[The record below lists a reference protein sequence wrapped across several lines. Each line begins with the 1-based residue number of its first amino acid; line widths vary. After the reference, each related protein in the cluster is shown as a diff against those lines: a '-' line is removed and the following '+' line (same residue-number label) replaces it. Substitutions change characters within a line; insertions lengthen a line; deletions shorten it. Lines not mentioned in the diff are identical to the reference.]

1 MTMKVP
7 SVRFPVVRRG
17 KLDELPGVVATAR
30 LDRRT
35 KNLTK
40 RLCPG
45 DIAIIDHVDLDRV
58 AADALISR
66 KVAAVVNA
74 AVSMSGRYPNLGPQL
89 LMDAGIPLVDG
100 VGQDVFS
107 RVNEGATVRL
117 DGDTLYLGDQVVAK
131 GTPQTAGSVTAVMAE
146 AQAGIVT
153 QIEAF
158 AANTVEFLKREH
170 ELLVDGVAA
179 PELRTVMEGRHVL
192 VVVRGYHYREDLAA
206 LRPYIREYR
215 PVMLGVDGG
224 ADALIE
230 AGYVPDAI
238 VGDMDSVSDETLHCG
253 AELIVHAYAD
263 GRAPGLSRVNGLG
276 LTAAV
281 CPAAG
286 TSEDVALLIADG
298 KGASLIVTV
307 GTHSTLE
314 EFLDKGRSGMAS
326 SFLTQLR
333 VGPKIVNAKG
343 VSRLYRSRISGWA
356 LVLLA
361 VAAAVTM
368 FAAVAASPAEPI
380 LSRYFDASWHS
391 FASSLTGLFT

>member
-1 MTMKVP
+1 MKVP
-7 SVRFPVVRRG
+7 SVRIPVLHRG
-17 KLDELPGVVATAR
+17 KSNELPGVVAPAR

-45 DIAIIDHVDLDRV
+45 DIAIIDHLDLDRV

-66 KVAAVVNA
+66 KVSAVVNA

-89 LMDAGIPLVDG
+89 LMEAGIPLVDG
-100 VGQDVFS
+100 VGHDIFGKV
-107 RVNEGATVRL
+107 REGATVRL
-117 DGDTLYLGDQVVAK
+117 DGDTLYAGEQVVAK
-131 GTPQTAGSVTAVMAE
+131 GTPQTPETVDAMMAE
-146 AQAGIVT
+146 ARAGIVT

-158 AANTVEFLKREH
+158 AANTMEFLKREH
-170 ELLVDGVAA
+170 QLLVDGVAL
-179 PELRTVMEGRHVL
+179 PDTRTRMDGRHVL

-215 PVMLGVDGG
+215 PVLVGVDGG
-224 ADALIE
+224 ADALLE

-238 VGDMDSVSDETLHCG
+238 VGDMDSVTDQTLRCG

-263 GRAPGLSRVNGLG
+263 GRAPGLNRINELG

-286 TSEDVALLIADG
+286 TSEDVALLLADG
-298 KGASLIVTV
+298 KGAILIVAV
-307 GTHSTLE
+307 GTHWTLE

-326 SFLTQLR
+326 TFLTQLR
-333 VGPKIVNAKG
+333 VGTKIVNAKG
-343 VSRLYRSRISGWA
+343 VSRLYRSRISSWSLIVLA
-356 LVLLA
+356 L
-361 VAAAVTM
+361 AAAVTV
-368 FAAVAASPAEPI
+368 FVAVAASPAEPI
-380 LSRYFDASWHS
+380 LIRYFDATWHS
-391 FASSLTGLFT
+391 FVSWLSGLFT